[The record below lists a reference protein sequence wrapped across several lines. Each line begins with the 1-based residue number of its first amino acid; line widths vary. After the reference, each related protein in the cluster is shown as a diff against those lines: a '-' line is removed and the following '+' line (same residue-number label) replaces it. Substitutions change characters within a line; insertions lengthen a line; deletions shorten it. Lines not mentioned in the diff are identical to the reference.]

1 MKKLLFLVIAM
12 LLVGAVLFVGSRIGN
27 YKSQDKENTTAI
39 SPEASES
46 PKIEDLTA
54 TFEIYTNGTKRIFT
68 QSMYHNQST
77 DVFIEN
83 PDPSVIH
90 VKKAGVTWAG
100 FFETLPFSL
109 TKECLITGTKQE
121 FCNSESKKLEFTLN
135 GQNTPYALELEIQE
149 DDQLVVTYGK

>member
-12 LLVGAVLFVGSRIGN
+12 LLVGVVLFVGSRVGN
-27 YKSQDKENTTAI
+27 YKSPYIDNSTAI
-39 SPEASES
+39 SPDPSES
-46 PKIEDLTA
+46 TRIKDFTA

-77 DVFIEN
+77 EVFIEN

-121 FCNSESKKLEFTLN
+121 FCNTESEKLEFTLN
-135 GQNTPYALELEIQE
+135 GQNNPDALELEIQKG
-149 DDQLVVTYGK
+149 DQLVVTYGE